1 MNQYSVDTSKYN
13 ISKGCIDSHFH
24 LFHMKNRG
32 MQETEIINYCFSNGL
47 AYALDIGIN
56 RANFAL
62 RAETAGKIPQL
73 FTAHGYY
80 PSECENSKI
89 DSDIEYLKEILLQDK
104 KAVALGEIGLDY
116 FRMQGT
122 RELQISLLEKQ
133 LKLADEL
140 SLPVVIHSRDAE
152 EDTLSVLASYS
163 PERKGIIHCY
173 SYSAE
178 TALKFCELGYHISF
192 AGNAT
197 YKNADI
203 IQNAARS
210 VPLEKLLLETDAPF
224 LSPQK
229 VRSKPNH
236 PGFIG
241 YTYDYIAELRQ
252 IPLEELVFSV
262 RKNFLKLFNLQEL

>member
-13 ISKGCIDSHFH
+13 IPKGCIDSHFH

-32 MQETEIINYCFSNGL
+32 MQETGIIDYCFSNGL
-47 AYALDIGIN
+47 DYALDIGIN
-56 RANFAL
+56 RENFAL
-62 RAETAGKIPQL
+62 RAETASKLPYL

-80 PSECENSKI
+80 PSECVNPEI

-122 RELQISLLEKQ
+122 RELQISLLKKQ
-133 LKLADEL
+133 LELADEL

-152 EDTLSVLASYS
+152 EDTLSVIASNS
-163 PERKGIIHCY
+163 PKKKGIIHCF
-173 SYSAE
+173 SYSDE

-192 AGNAT
+192 AGNVT
-197 YKNADI
+197 YKNAEI
-203 IQNAARS
+203 IQNAAKS
-210 VPLEKLLLETDAPF
+210 VPLDSLLIETDAPF

-229 VRSKPNH
+229 VRAKPNH

-252 IPLEELVFSV
+252 IPLEELVLSV
-262 RKNFLKLFNLQEL
+262 RMNFLKLFNLQEL